1 MARHAM
7 SEELTYHLA
16 DFDGPLDLLLHLI
29 RVNEMDIMD
38 IPIVEI
44 TAQYLVFLHAEQER
58 NLDVAGEFLVMAATL
73 MSIKASY
80 LLPKTD
86 TFQYD
91 EELAE
96 FVTEEED
103 PREALMTQLIEY
115 QRYQQAAGDLRVR
128 EEERQLQFSRAPMP
142 IPDDIE
148 GAPLPEGLELHDLQD
163 AFNRLVKK
171 RYRKQVQPRSVK
183 SDNWSIQ
190 QQMTKIMVQIDNAQV
205 VTFEQLFAEDAGK
218 DELVTTF
225 MAMLE
230 LVRHQHLSIMQ
241 NKLFGNIDISRGNIP
256 YHQENREDEEADAE

>member
-1 MARHAM
+1 
-7 SEELTYHLA
+7 
-16 DFDGPLDLLLHLI
+16 
-29 RVNEMDIMD
+29 
-38 IPIVEI
+38 
-44 TAQYLVFLHAEQER
+44 
-58 NLDVAGEFLVMAATL
+58 
-73 MSIKASY
+73 
-80 LLPKTD
+80 
-86 TFQYD
+86 
-91 EELAE
+91 
-96 FVTEEED
+96 
-103 PREALMTQLIEY
+103 
-115 QRYQQAAGDLRVR
+115 
-128 EEERQLQFSRAPMP
+128 MP

-183 SDNWSIQ
+183 SDNWSVQ
-190 QQMTKIMVQIDNAQV
+190 QQMTKIMVQIDNNQV

-230 LVRHQHLSIMQ
+230 LVRHQHLAIMQ

>member
-1 MARHAM
+1 
-7 SEELTYHLA
+7 
-16 DFDGPLDLLLHLI
+16 
-29 RVNEMDIMD
+29 
-38 IPIVEI
+38 
-44 TAQYLVFLHAEQER
+44 
-58 NLDVAGEFLVMAATL
+58 
-73 MSIKASY
+73 
-80 LLPKTD
+80 
-86 TFQYD
+86 
-91 EELAE
+91 
-96 FVTEEED
+96 
-103 PREALMTQLIEY
+103 MTQLIEY

-190 QQMTKIMVQIDNAQV
+190 QQMTKIMVQIDNNQV

-230 LVRHQHLSIMQ
+230 LVRHQHFYYAKLFVILIFHEVIYLIIKKIERMKKLMQ
-241 NKLFGNIDISRGNIP
+241 NSLQQIEGLLFVAGMKAFRWPSCQQLHNSKTSSDWITRRIKLSMLRMIVVHFKFSKQMIVIK
-256 YHQENREDEEADAE
+256 